1 MVRAVL
7 VDLGDTLVHLD
18 RPWDD
23 VFQANLESLH
33 NYLTSLGIKIDERKF
48 NDRFVRLFNDA
59 SYQADLFKIEVPM
72 EEIIAKSLRKSGL
85 QMLGVDLPTNAMIE
99 FYRPE
104 VEAWQLYS
112 DTVET
117 LTKLS
122 EDGYVLGL
130 ISNAKSDWAVRAI
143 VQRRELDGFF
153 KTIVSSAALKI
164 RKPRREIFTRGLDDL
179 NVKPSEAV
187 FIGDS
192 IQADVAGAKYMGMYA
207 IHVLRKP
214 VDPESLSKPDATVT
228 ALAETP
234 GIIAQWN
241 HGPLTH

>member
-1 MVRAVL
+1 M

-18 RPWDD
+18 RPWED
-23 VFQANLESLH
+23 VFQTNLESLH

-48 NDRFVRLFNDA
+48 DDRFVRIFNNA
-59 SYQADLFKIEVPM
+59 SYQADMFKIEVPM

-85 QMLGVDLPTNAMIE
+85 QILGVDLATNAMIE

-104 VEAWQLYS
+104 VEDWQLFS

-122 EDGYVLGL
+122 EDGYVMGL
-130 ISNAKSDWAVRAI
+130 ISNSKSDWAVRAI
-143 VQRRELDGFF
+143 VRRRELDGFF

-164 RKPRREIFTRGLDDL
+164 RKPRHEIFTRALNDL
-179 NVKPSEAV
+179 HVEPSEAV

-192 IQADVAGAKYMGMYA
+192 IHADVAGAKCMGMYA

-214 VDPESLSKPDATVT
+214 VDPTDLSHPDATVT

-234 GIIAQWN
+234 EIIAQWD
-241 HGPLTH
+241 HGPPKN